1 MKKLK
6 KPMKPKPS
14 KKVKKARKPNPP
26 KRPKKRAPPKPKT
39 KTSAQPAVPIT
50 ADGFPA
56 LAEFFR
62 GYFHEDMADDYG
74 SMVGAAEQFCLDA
87 DHIQIEKLYRDW
99 LRFTANTCKMDLD
112 GLTAL
117 LDIRYRCSGEP
128 DGVSQLVLG
137 YPGAAACVAQPS
149 AQGRVEGSLR
159 RRH

>member
-39 KTSAQPAVPIT
+39 KTPAQPAVPIT

-112 GLTAL
+112 GLNSTAINLGSDCLFRGRDNLMKIEGVL
-117 LDIRYRCSGEP
+117 LR
-128 DGVSQLVLG
+128 
-137 YPGAAACVAQPS
+137 
-149 AQGRVEGSLR
+149 SLDND
-159 RRH
+159 